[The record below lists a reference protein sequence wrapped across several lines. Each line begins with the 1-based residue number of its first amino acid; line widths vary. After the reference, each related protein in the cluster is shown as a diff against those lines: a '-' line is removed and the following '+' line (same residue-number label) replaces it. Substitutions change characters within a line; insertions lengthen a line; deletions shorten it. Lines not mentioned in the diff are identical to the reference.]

1 MTFSPLRPVRKLL
14 FQRFFNRFLFLS
26 VFLLCAGC
34 TKVVHRPVFSPDENR
49 WEIVR
54 QNLLH
59 NYSRLRT
66 LKGQAKLII
75 ETPQAAYSAN
85 ASILI
90 NRPDSLYMK
99 IEAALGIDIGSLFAD
114 RSRFVLYAPMQN
126 TCYVG
131 STDSMDLDAFISFD
145 LSYAKLLQAL
155 MGMEL
160 AHGTKKGVLKP
171 SNNTLIYTGNNG
183 QYQYKYQIDPYQGVV
198 TKMFIRDKNNQI
210 VLLKEFSRFVE
221 LSGVKIPR
229 TIRLMRPEKKE
240 SLTLFYKQLTINGRI
255 AAKDFRIRVPE
266 NSTIKTL

>member
-1 MTFSPLRPVRKLL
+1 MKLSPAGPFRDNRVRRYFYRSLILL
-14 FQRFFNRFLFLS
+14 
-26 VFLLCAGC
+26 VFLQC
-34 TKVVHRPVFSPDENR
+34 TKAVHRPVFNPNEDR

-54 QNLLH
+54 QILLH

-66 LKGQAKLII
+66 LKGHAKLII

-85 ASILI
+85 AEILI

-114 RSRFVLYAPMQN
+114 RTRFVLYAPMQN
-126 TCYVG
+126 TCYIG

-145 LSYAKLLQAL
+145 LSYAKLLQIL

-160 AHGTKKGVLKP
+160 AYGAKKGVLMP
-171 SNNTLIYTGNNG
+171 VENALIYTGQNG
-183 QYQYKYQIDPYQGVV
+183 QYQYNYLIDPYQGVV
-198 TKMFIRDKNNQI
+198 TKVFVKDKNNQI

-229 TIRLMRPEKKE
+229 TIRLVRPEKKE
-240 SLTLFYKQLTINGRI
+240 SLTLFYNRLTINRRI
-255 AAKDFRIRVPE
+255 AAKDFRIKVPE